1 MSSVFDDDDETAAA
15 DAADRERGR
24 NDVDMTHLDKDAKTR
39 LRQVVSRIESINEEK
54 DSLNERIKELLA
66 VEKSHGLDPKMIRHV
81 VRRRKMSNSE
91 RDEFDTLL
99 ELYEG
104 VFA

>member
-1 MSSVFDDDDETAAA
+1 MTGAIFDENDDPD

-24 NDVDMTHLDKDAKTR
+24 NDADTTHLDKDAKTR
-39 LRQVVSRIESINEEK
+39 LMAAITRIESIEEERK
-54 DSLNERIKELLA
+54 DLGERIKDILA
-66 VEKSHGLDPKMIRHV
+66 VEKSHGLDPKMIRQV
-81 VRRRKMSNSE
+81 IRRRRMSNSE
-91 RDEFDTLL
+91 REEFDTLL